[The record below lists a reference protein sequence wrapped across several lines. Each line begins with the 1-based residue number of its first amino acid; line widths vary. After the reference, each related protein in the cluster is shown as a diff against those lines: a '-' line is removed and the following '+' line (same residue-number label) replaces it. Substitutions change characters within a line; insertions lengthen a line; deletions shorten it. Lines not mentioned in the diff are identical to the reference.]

1 MVISRIDTG
10 NEWERE
16 GLGERIMTS
25 FLDKLLGSFQ
35 LPKSKNPQT
44 KREYT
49 QHCKRCG
56 ILIKIHVCSEL
67 AKKTISAST
76 HSDLTMRPQQFQLLY
91 SGLLL
96 RGKTTILCLVI
107 LPCSGF
113 SLWFYFVFLFLPL
126 CCGYILC
133 VPHSEWSEWVF
144 TV

>member
-1 MVISRIDTG
+1 
-10 NEWERE
+10 
-16 GLGERIMTS
+16 MTS

-113 SLWFYFVFLFLPL
+113 SLWFYFGPRQSFNSPPRPAFCPL
-126 CCGYILC
+126 LLLHPS
-133 VPHSEWSEWVF
+133 VSLSLWASQQA
-144 TV
+144 